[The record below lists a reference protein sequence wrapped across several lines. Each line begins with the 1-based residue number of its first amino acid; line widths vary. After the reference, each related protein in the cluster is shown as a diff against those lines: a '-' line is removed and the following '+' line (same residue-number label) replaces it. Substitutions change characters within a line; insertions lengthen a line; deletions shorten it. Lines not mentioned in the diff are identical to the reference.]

1 MIAFTGNL
9 KGIII
14 KGIGGFYY
22 VKTQDRIYECKA
34 RGVFR
39 KKGLT
44 PLPGD
49 KVLFTVTKEDE
60 DTGFIESIEP
70 RQSQL
75 LRPAVANVDQLAII
89 IATKAPEPDY
99 ILLDKLLI
107 AAGKEHI
114 EPFICI
120 NKIDL
125 DNEDNY
131 LKIIKAY
138 SKTDYPIITM
148 SSKTY
153 VGMDNFKKKLSNRIT
168 VLAGQSG
175 VGKSTI
181 LNAISGLQVM
191 ETGNISEKIKR
202 GKHTTRHAELFEL
215 SFDKSECS
223 WRSRGYVVD
232 TPGFSSLELAELE
245 PEELQFYYPELG
257 KYIGE
262 CKFRSCSHIAE
273 PGCRIKEM
281 VSSNDI
287 DYGRYQRYVQLYN
300 ILKK

>member
-1 MIAFTGNL
+1 
-9 KGIII
+9 
-14 KGIGGFYY
+14 
-22 VKTQDRIYECKA
+22 
-34 RGVFR
+34 VFR
-39 KKGLT
+39 KDGLI

-49 KVLFTVTKEDE
+49 KVLFTVIKEDE

-89 IATKAPEPDY
+89 IATKSPEPDFV
-99 ILLDKLLI
+99 LLDKLLVT
-107 AAGKEHI
+107 AKRENI

-125 DNEDNY
+125 DTEGNY
-131 LKIIKAY
+131 VKIVESYKKTGY
-138 SKTDYPIITM
+138 STIAM
-148 SSKTY
+148 SSKIDI
-153 VGMDNFKKKLSNRIT
+153 GMEDFKKKLSNRIT

-181 LNAISGLQVM
+181 LNKISGWQVM

-215 SFDKSECS
+215 SLDNF
-223 WRSRGYVVD
+223 GLHGGFIVD
-232 TPGFSSLELAELE
+232 TPGFSSIELVELD
-245 PEELQFYYPELG
+245 PGELQLYYPELN
-257 KYIGE
+257 KYLGE

-281 VSSNDI
+281 VS
-287 DYGRYQRYVQLYN
+287 GKLLYISISHHICSAVTN
-300 ILKK
+300 MAYNNFIIKKNSYY

>member
-1 MIAFTGNL
+1 M
-9 KGIII
+9 
-14 KGIGGFYY
+14 
-22 VKTQDRIYECKA
+22 
-34 RGVFR
+34 FR
-39 KKGLT
+39 KDGLI

-49 KVLFTVTKEDE
+49 KVLFTVIKEDE

-89 IATKAPEPDY
+89 IATKSPEPDFV
-99 ILLDKLLI
+99 LLDKLLVT
-107 AAGKEHI
+107 AKRENI

-125 DNEDNY
+125 DTEGNY
-131 LKIIKAY
+131 VKIVESYKKTGY
-138 SKTDYPIITM
+138 STIAM
-148 SSKTY
+148 SSKIDI
-153 VGMDNFKKKLSNRIT
+153 GMEDFKKKLSNRIT

-181 LNAISGLQVM
+181 LNKISGWQVM

-215 SFDKSECS
+215 SLDNF
-223 WRSRGYVVD
+223 GLHGGFIVD
-232 TPGFSSLELAELE
+232 TPGFSSIELVELD
-245 PEELQFYYPELG
+245 PGELQLYYPELN
-257 KYIGE
+257 KYLGE

-281 VSSNDI
+281 VSSGDI
-287 DYGRYQRYVQLYN
+287 DYGRYQRYTQLFN
-300 ILKK
+300 VLKEKKTF